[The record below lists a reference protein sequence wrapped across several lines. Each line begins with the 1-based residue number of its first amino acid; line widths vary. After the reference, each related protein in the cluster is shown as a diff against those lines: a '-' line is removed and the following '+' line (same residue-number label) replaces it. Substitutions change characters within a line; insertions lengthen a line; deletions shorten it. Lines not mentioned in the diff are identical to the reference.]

1 MVTTYVSIRLRP
13 NRSISQETADVE
25 KLGSQ
30 EEEEEASTRREP
42 RK

>member
-30 EEEEEASTRREP
+30 EEEEASTRREP